1 MTPNI
6 NKTLVGLPRL
16 DELDHE
22 PFELRRIVRLPLP
35 PPPARVITQVR
46 LRVRTAPAPVSG
58 LEPLTPAHFVVAI
71 LVMAV
76 IALVMQ
82 VTL

>member
-16 DELDHE
+16 DELDNE
-22 PFELRRIVRLPLP
+22 PFELRARMVRLPEP
-35 PPPARVITQVR
+35 PPRSVTHVR
-46 LRVRTAPAPVSG
+46 LRVQPPPAPASR
-58 LEPLTPAHFVVAI
+58 LEPLNPAHFVVAI
-71 LVMAV
+71 LVMAT

-82 VTL
+82 VAL